1 MAKVPMGK
9 QMPDPDCVHWNQP
22 LLERYRQAAEIFPYM
37 LLKLIVH
44 LQYNAPL
51 GENFDPIFG

>member
-1 MAKVPMGK
+1 MAKVHMGK
-9 QMPDPDCVHWNQP
+9 QAPEPEYARWNRP

-37 LLKLIVH
+37 LLKLIAH